1 MAVLAQIVFASMLGK
16 AGSNKL
22 IDFLHGVSIISASV
36 ATILIKR
43 FQPLGSQ
50 LADLFTIP
58 YPANPTRRVL
68 IASDNFTLL
77 ENDEHG
83 LIGNAVVLRPDKLTD
98 CVKLRGS
105 FTVRDSSSAMR

>member
-1 MAVLAQIVFASMLGK
+1 MYGNRRLWPFMLGK
-16 AGSNKL
+16 AGSNEL
-22 IDFLHGVSIISASV
+22 IDFLHRVSVISASV
-36 ATILIKR
+36 AAILIKR

-58 YPANPTRRVL
+58 YPANSARRVL

-83 LIGNAVVLRPDKLTD
+83 LIGNAVSYTHLTLPT
-98 CVKLRGS
+98 K
-105 FTVRDSSSAMR
+105 A